1 MAIGGIQDHPHFF
14 EKEHRSSHAKMAS
27 PMKNNPTLPPIRHEP
42 SDKDI
47 REYAYHLYQQS
58 SCVPGHDLDNWLEAT
73 ACLKANIPSHCSH
86 SRLHRHLNGPKDGE
100 LSLLSIEEAK
110 ILIS

>member
-1 MAIGGIQDHPHFF
+1 
-14 EKEHRSSHAKMAS
+14 
-27 PMKNNPTLPPIRHEP
+27 MKDNPTLPPVRHEP

-58 SCVPGHDLDNWLEAT
+58 SCVPGHDLDNWFEAT
-73 ACLKANIPSHCSH
+73 ACLKANIPQHRSH
-86 SRLHRHLNGPKDGE
+86 SRLHRHLNGSNDGE
-100 LSLLSIEEAK
+100 LSLLSAEEAK